1 MVKDRAL
8 VPHKVDALERAVRIC
23 RKEDFEDEE
32 AWGDALLE
40 QPEQLGAMLLRH
52 DGEVQD
58 PASLDVLFQI
68 HGFLDE
74 RAVPPR
80 VKIPYQPTEATRG

>member
-1 MVKDRAL
+1 V
-8 VPHKVDALERAVRIC
+8 
-23 RKEDFEDEE
+23 
-32 AWGDALLE
+32 
-40 QPEQLGAMLLRH
+40 LLRD

-74 RAVPPR
+74 RAAAPG
-80 VKIPYQPTEATRG
+80 VKIPYQPTEATRGY